1 MQINTFIE
9 HTMEKLCG
17 KIYNL
22 PYKQICVL
30 DFIYALT
37 LRQNESNSND
47 NSNFM
52 DAF

>member
-30 DFIYALT
+30 DFISA

-47 NSNFM
+47 NFNFM